1 MSNYEHEEEENQLTL
16 VDQLGTDQI
25 TLAKGR
31 INKLLTMYLVGSD
44 QIPDQTENVVYWKL
58 RELIVDQGMS
68 FTKAIN
74 IAIPDAFNAT
84 GGRGQ
89 NMLVKAQTVKNGGV
103 VNTEAPPPQPSIFQ
117 RLVGAD
123 EAKEYQ
129 LYKERQEAGL
139 E

>member
-1 MSNYEHEEEENQLTL
+1 MSNYEHEEEETKLNL

-25 TLAKGR
+25 TLAKGK
-31 INKLLTMYLVGSD
+31 INDIKLMNLVPSD
-44 QIPDQTENVVYWKL
+44 QVPDQAQGVIYWKL
-58 RELIVDQGMS
+58 RELIVNKGKS
-68 FTKAIN
+68 FTEAIN
-74 IAIPDAFNAT
+74 IVVPDVFNAIN
-84 GGRGQ
+84 GRGQ
-89 NMLVKAQTVKNGGV
+89 NMLVKAQTVKNGGM